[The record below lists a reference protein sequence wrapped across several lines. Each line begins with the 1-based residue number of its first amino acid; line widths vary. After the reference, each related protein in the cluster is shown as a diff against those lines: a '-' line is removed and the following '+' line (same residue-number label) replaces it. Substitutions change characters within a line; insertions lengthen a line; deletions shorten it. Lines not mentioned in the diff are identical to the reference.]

1 MEGKRAFH
9 EKEEK
14 MKVISAVVPC
24 YNSEGYMERAIRSLL
39 SGGEDMEIIIV
50 DDGSSDRTLEIAK
63 RFEEEY
69 PGIVKA
75 VHKENGGHGD
85 AVMTGLMHAEGL
97 YFKVLDSDDWV
108 KEKALSQVLDKLREL
123 VKLGTAPDMM
133 IANYV
138 YEKVG
143 ETKKKVIQYRSA
155 LPQDRIFTWADTGH
169 FRQGQYILMHSVIY
183 RTSLLRQCGLSLPKH
198 TFYVDNIFVYQPL
211 PSVETMYYMDVN
223 LYRYFI
229 GRDDQSVTEENMI
242 KRIDQQLRVTK
253 LMIEAHD
260 LWKIKEKRL
269 RNYMIKYLGIMM
281 TISSIYLLKSGTEE
295 NLEKKQDLWEYLK
308 AYDKKLYRKIS
319 MTILGTSSKADTKAG
334 QGIFKIGYAIA
345 RKIFK
350 FN

>member
-1 MEGKRAFH
+1 
-9 EKEEK
+9 
-14 MKVISAVVPC
+14 MKIISAVIPC
-24 YNSEGYMERAIRSLL
+24 YNSESYMEKAINSLL
-39 SGGEDMEIIIV
+39 SGGEDMEIIVV
-50 DDGSSDRTLEIAK
+50 DDGSTDGTLAIAEQYEAK
-63 RFEEEY
+63 Y
-69 PGIVKA
+69 PGIVRA

-85 AVMTGLMHAEGL
+85 AVMTGLSYAEGL
-97 YFKVLDSDDWV
+97 YFKVVDSDDWV
-108 KEKALSQVLDKLREL
+108 KEDALEQVLCKLREL
-123 VKLGTAPDMM
+123 TKQGNAPDMM
-133 IANYV
+133 VANYV

-155 LPQDRIFTWADTGH
+155 LPQECIFTWADTGH

-183 RTSLLRQCGLSLPKH
+183 RTDLLRQCGLTLPKH

-211 PSVETMYYMDVN
+211 PYVETMYYMDVN

-242 KRIDQQLRVTK
+242 NRIDQQLRVTK
-253 LMIEAHD
+253 LMIESHD

-269 RNYMIKYLGIMM
+269 RNYMIKHLCIMM

-319 MTILGTSSKADTKAG
+319 MTILGKSSKADSKAG
-334 QGIFKIGYAIA
+334 QGIFKIGYTVA

>member
-1 MEGKRAFH
+1 
-9 EKEEK
+9 

-24 YNSEGYMERAIRSLL
+24 YNSEAYMEKAILSLL
-39 SGGEDMEIIIV
+39 VGGEDMEILVV
-50 DDGSSDRTLEIAK
+50 DDGSSDHTLEIAK
-63 RFEEEY
+63 RYEAQY
-69 PGIVKA
+69 PTIVKA
-75 VHKENGGHGD
+75 IHKENGGHGD
-85 AVMTGLMHAEGL
+85 AVMTGLANAGGL
-97 YFKVLDSDDWV
+97 YFKVLDSDDWL
-108 KEKALSQVLDKLREL
+108 KESALLEILAKLREL
-123 VKLGTAPDMM
+123 VMQGTAPDMM

-143 ETKKKVIQYRSA
+143 ETKKKVIQYRSP
-155 LPQDRIFTWADTGH
+155 LPQNKLFTWAETGH
-169 FRQGQYILMHSVIY
+169 FHQGQYILMHSVIY
-183 RTSLLRQCGLSLPKH
+183 RTSLLKECGLTLPKH

-211 PSVETMYYMDVN
+211 PSVKSMYYMDVN

-242 KRIDQQLRVTK
+242 KRIDQQIRVTK
-253 LMIEAHD
+253 QMIESHD

-295 NLEKKQDLWEYLK
+295 NLAKKQELWDYLK
-308 AYDKKLYRKIS
+308 EYDKKLYHKIS
-319 MTILGTSSKADTKAG
+319 MTILGSSSKADSKAG
-334 QGIFKIGYAIA
+334 QGIFKMGYELA

>member
-1 MEGKRAFH
+1 
-9 EKEEK
+9 
-14 MKVISAVVPC
+14 MKIISAVIPC
-24 YNSEGYMERAIRSLL
+24 YNSESYMEKAINSLL
-39 SGGEDMEIIIV
+39 SGGEDMEIIVV
-50 DDGSSDRTLEIAK
+50 DDGSTDGTLAIAEQYEAK
-63 RFEEEY
+63 Y
-69 PGIVKA
+69 PGIVRA

-85 AVMTGLMHAEGL
+85 AVMTGLSYAEGL
-97 YFKVLDSDDWV
+97 YFKVVDSDDWV
-108 KEKALSQVLDKLREL
+108 KEDALEQVLCKLREL
-123 VKLGTAPDMM
+123 TKQGNAPDMM
-133 IANYV
+133 VANYV

-155 LPQDRIFTWADTGH
+155 LPQERIFTWADTGH
-169 FRQGQYILMHSVIY
+169 FHQGQYILMHSVIY
-183 RTSLLRQCGLSLPKH
+183 RTDLLRQCGLTLPKH

-211 PSVETMYYMDVN
+211 PYVETMYYMDVN

-242 KRIDQQLRVTK
+242 NRIDQQLRVTK
-253 LMIEAHD
+253 LMIESHD

-269 RNYMIKYLGIMM
+269 RNYMIKHLCIMM

-319 MTILGTSSKADTKAG
+319 MTILGKSSKADSKAG
-334 QGIFKIGYAIA
+334 QGIFKIGYTVA